1 MIHQRISPWDKE
13 IRFNCITEMTHLKDM
28 IGIHNLHTKD
38 VKQIFYKA
46 ARPWL
51 FGLTKAKSV
60 SNRISRGLW
69 ETDSHL

>member
-1 MIHQRISPWDKE
+1 
-13 IRFNCITEMTHLKDM
+13 MTHLKDM